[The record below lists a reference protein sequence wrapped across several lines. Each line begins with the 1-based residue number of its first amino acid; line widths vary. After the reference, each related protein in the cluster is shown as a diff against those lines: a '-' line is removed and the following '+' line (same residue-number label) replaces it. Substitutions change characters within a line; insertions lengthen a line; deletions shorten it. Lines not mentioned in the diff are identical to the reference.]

1 MRARRQALAD
11 EFCGCSGRIQ
21 GALDGAQACLDQLPK
36 QTINGVAVPMP
47 ACPAACWNVVQLTTG
62 EAAANCSLSSAL
74 SEVLGPGVLQA
85 LGDVCAEVKRRRRAP

>member
-1 MRARRQALAD
+1 MPLCARQVEALERHRVCFSPLAD

-62 EAAANCSLSSAL
+62 EEAANCPH
-74 SEVLGPGVLQA
+74 PGLTS
-85 LGDVCAEVKRRRRAP
+85 GSCI